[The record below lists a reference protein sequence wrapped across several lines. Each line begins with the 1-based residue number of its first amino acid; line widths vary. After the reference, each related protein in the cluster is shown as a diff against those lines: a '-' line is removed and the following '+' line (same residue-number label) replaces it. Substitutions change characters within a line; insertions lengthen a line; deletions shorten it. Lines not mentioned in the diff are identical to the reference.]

1 MPRIFPML
9 WFNDQADEAAK
20 FYTSIFPNS
29 KIGTVTRYGPD
40 SPGPEGSLMT
50 IDFELDGNPFVAL
63 NGGPDFTF
71 SEAISFVIPCADQ
84 AEIDRYWD
92 RLVDGGEPAPCG
104 WLKDRFGVSWQVIPA
119 EVIEWQSDADPE
131 RARRVSQVV
140 LGTFGKLDLEK
151 LRAAYEGEP
160 VSAASR

>member
-1 MPRIFPML
+1 M
-9 WFNDQADEAAK
+9 ADELQAWHRSIPVHDIPEEALDAQDLSHALVQRPGAK

-29 KIGTVTRYGPD
+29 TIGTVTRYGPD

-84 AEIDRYWD
+84 A
-92 RLVDGGEPAPCG
+92 P
-104 WLKDRFGVSWQVIPA
+104 K
-119 EVIEWQSDADPE
+119 
-131 RARRVSQVV
+131 
-140 LGTFGKLDLEK
+140 
-151 LRAAYEGEP
+151 
-160 VSAASR
+160 